1 MIETYRLIVDQQR
14 AWACQ
19 QGIRYDKDG
28 YTLRLVDNLY
38 CPLSPATLE
47 EFKHGRGDELG
58 SSENRGKMQALHS
71 SSALVANV
79 FEYWRNRNIAFIA
92 EACGA
97 SSGIS
102 KMRFEATYPTPL
114 GGIPPHLD
122 IEFTGTHVRSLVVES
137 KFTEIYRRHT
147 RRRIKRVYISRP
159 LLWSRLPN
167 CEALAKLIYD
177 EQKGQTSFEYLD
189 APQLLKHILGLNYET
204 RFKEKGFT
212 FLYLWYEIPSLKA
225 DKHRSKIES
234 FKKAIGQDIDFQVLT
249 YQELFQRIRGIPGI
263 DQSYISYLGVRYFP
277 A

>member
-1 MIETYRLIVDQQR
+1 MIEAYRLIVDQQR
-14 AWACQ
+14 AWAYQ
-19 QGIRYDKDG
+19 HGIGYDKDG
-28 YTLRLVDNLY
+28 YTLRLTDNLY
-38 CPLSPATLE
+38 RPLSPVTLE

-58 SSENRGKMQALHS
+58 NVENRGKMQALHS
-71 SSALVANV
+71 SSALAVNV

-122 IEFTGTHVRSLVVES
+122 IEFTGTFTRALVVES
-137 KFTEIYRRHT
+137 KFTETYRRHT
-147 RRRIKRVYISRP
+147 RRRFKRAYISTP
-159 LLWSRLPN
+159 LLWSGLPN

-177 EQKGQTSFEYLD
+177 EQKGQTSFNYLD
-189 APQLLKHILGLNYET
+189 APQLLKHMLGLNYEN

-212 FLYLWYEIPSLKA
+212 LLYLWYEIPSIEA
-225 DKHRSKIES
+225 DKHRSEIES

-249 YQELFQRIRGIPGI
+249 YQELFQRIKGIPGT
-263 DQSYISYLGVRYFP
+263 DQSYLSYLGVRYFP

>member
-1 MIETYRLIVDQQR
+1 M
-14 AWACQ
+14 
-19 QGIRYDKDG
+19 
-28 YTLRLVDNLY
+28 
-38 CPLSPATLE
+38 
-47 EFKHGRGDELG
+47 G
-58 SSENRGKMQALHS
+58 SSESRGKMQALHS
-71 SSALVANV
+71 SSALVTNV
-79 FEYWRNRNIAFIA
+79 FEYWRNRDVTFIA

-97 SSGIS
+97 PSGIS

-114 GGIPPHLD
+114 GGFPPHLD

-137 KFTEIYRRHT
+137 KFTETYRRHT
-147 RRRIKRVYISRP
+147 RRRIKRVYINRP

-189 APQLLKHILGLNYET
+189 APQLLKHILGLNHET

-212 FLYLWYEIPSLKA
+212 LLYLWYEIPSFEA
-225 DKHRSKIES
+225 DKHRSEILF
-234 FKKAIGQDIDFQVLT
+234 FKKAIGQDIDFQVLA
-249 YQELFQRIRGIPGI
+249 YQELFRRIGETPAV